1 MFKVS
6 DTSPEMAKLHSRV
19 RIIDD
24 LLGGTERMREVSK
37 TYLPK
42 FPLED
47 EDTYK
52 NRLERTTLYPALE
65 ETLSQM
71 NGRVFFTP
79 INITKIN
86 NKLASEILPDVDM
99 EGNNLDVFASSWF
112 HAGLA
117 YGVSYV
123 LVDYP
128 VTNDAKTL
136 AEEKAMG
143 ARPYLVH
150 IHPASVLDFKTAR
163 INGKR
168 VFTQFR
174 YREFV
179 DEENGEFGL
188 KQIEQI
194 NVYERGIVRKFRKI
208 ENAKDGDNDYYL
220 HAEVELKHLGK
231 ALDFIPIVPFIT
243 KQSDHFGIGRPPL
256 LELAHLNIKHWQSQS
271 DQDNI
276 VSVARVPILA
286 RTGAVEGE
294 RFQIGGSVIDLPRE
308 GSLFYVEHSGNAIG
322 AGKESIK
329 ELESQMLVAGAKLL
343 IKNIIAMTE
352 SQARDEQGKEIS
364 QLRLYANKFE
374 DALDLA
380 LEYVGFWLG
389 IENVGNVEISGNI
402 DSEIDPNASLDMVIK
417 LNSAGVIST
426 QTTFE
431 EAKRRGLL
439 SDHASWEDEQARLEV
454 ESMSGNFHGE
464 NNEY

>member
-6 DTSPEMAKLHSRV
+6 TVSPEMVELHSKV

-24 LLGGTERMREVSK
+24 LLGGTIAMRRASE

-42 FPLED
+42 FELED
-47 EDTYK
+47 KDSYTR
-52 NRLERTTLYPALE
+52 RLNKSTLYPALK
-65 ETLSQM
+65 ETLFQM
-71 NGRVFFTP
+71 NGRVFFNA
-79 INITKIN
+79 INVESINEKIRN
-86 NKLASEILPDVDM
+86 EILPDVDID
-99 EGNNLDVFASSWF
+99 GNNLDVFASRWF
-112 HAGLA
+112 YSSLA

-123 LVDYP
+123 LVDY
-128 VTNDAKTL
+128 TLTGEAKTL

-143 ARPYLVH
+143 ARPYLIL
-150 IHPASVLDFKTAR
+150 IHPSSVLGFKTER

-174 YREFV
+174 YKEYV
-179 DEENGEFGL
+179 EEEDGEFGV
-188 KQIEQI
+188 KVVEQI
-194 NVYERGIVRKFRKI
+194 NVYEVGKVRKFRVKADSKST
-208 ENAKDGDNDYYL
+208 ETEYYL
-220 HAEVELKHLGK
+220 HSETELKRNGK
-231 ALDFIPIVPFIT
+231 LLSFIPVVPFIT
-243 KQSDHFGIGRPPL
+243 EQSNSFAIGQPPL

-276 VSVARVPILA
+276 ISFVRVPLLA
-286 RTGAVEGE
+286 RTGVNDASDFKVGNS
-294 RFQIGGSVIDLPRE
+294 IIDLPKD
-308 GSLFYVEHSGNAIG
+308 STLFYVEHSGSSIS
-322 AGKESIK
+322 AGEKSLK

-343 IKNIIAMTE
+343 IKNVIAMTE

-389 IENVGNVEISGNI
+389 IEKTGNVEISGNI
-402 DSEIDPNASLDMVIK
+402 DNEIDPNASLDMVIK
-417 LNSAGVIST
+417 LNASGVIST

-439 SDHASWEDEQARLEV
+439 SDNADWEEEQARLDSV
-454 ESMSGNFHGE
+454 GLGGGF
-464 NNEY
+464 NEE

>member
-1 MFKVS
+1 
-6 DTSPEMAKLHSRV
+6 
-19 RIIDD
+19 
-24 LLGGTERMREVSK
+24 
-37 TYLPK
+37 
-42 FPLED
+42 
-47 EDTYK
+47 
-52 NRLERTTLYPALE
+52 
-65 ETLSQM
+65 
-71 NGRVFFTP
+71 
-79 INITKIN
+79 
-86 NKLASEILPDVDM
+86 M
-99 EGNNLDVFASSWF
+99 EGNNLDVFDSSWF

-150 IHPASVLDFKTAR
+150 IHPSLVLGFKTDR

-174 YREFV
+174 YREFI
-179 DEENGEFGL
+179 DEEFGEFGL
-188 KQIEQI
+188 RQVEQI
-194 NVYERGIVRKFRKI
+194 NVYECGRVRKFIKI
-208 ENAKDGDNDYYL
+208 ENAKDGENDYYL

-231 ALDFIPIVPFIT
+231 TLDFIPIVPFIT
-243 KQSDHFGIGRPPL
+243 KQANHFGIGRPPL

-286 RTGAVEGE
+286 RTGVVEGTE
-294 RFQIGGSVIDLPRE
+294 FQIGGSIVELPRE
-308 GSLFYVEHSGNAIG
+308 SNLFYVEHSGNAIG

-343 IKNIIAMTE
+343 VKNVIAMTE
-352 SQARDEQGKEIS
+352 SQVRDEQGKEIS
-364 QLRLYANKFE
+364 LLRLYTNKFE

-389 IENVGNVEISGNI
+389 IDNVGNVEISGNI
-402 DSEIDPNASLDMVIK
+402 DNEIDPNASLDMIIK
-417 LNSAGVIST
+417 LNAAGVIST

-439 SDHASWEDEQARLEV
+439 SDNTDWENEQARLD
-454 ESMSGNFHGE
+454 SIGISGGFYEQE
-464 NNEY
+464 NER